1 MYIPTRAER
10 YGKAAKLSLLLC
22 IVVPSGIVA
31 WLYAYN
37 DLLFSLTAFLW
48 PIALPLRYTGMN
60 NVPALCISA
69 FLQAVI
75 FFWMARTPCLTPRG
89 RLTFAV
95 TWGMFFAFVLRLLIA
110 FEIWRQ
116 IIQG

>member
-10 YGKAAKLSLLLC
+10 YGKAARLSLLLC